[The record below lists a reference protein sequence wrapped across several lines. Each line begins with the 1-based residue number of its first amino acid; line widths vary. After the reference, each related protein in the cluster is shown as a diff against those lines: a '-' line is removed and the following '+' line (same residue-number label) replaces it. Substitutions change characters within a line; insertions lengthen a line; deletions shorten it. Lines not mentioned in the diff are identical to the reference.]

1 MRLFLVFACA
11 LLVAGCGVL
20 DDEGPALSQ
29 GPDPA
34 VYGPPHAVP
43 REAPPIEVPDLRPP
57 SGQVARELD
66 AGVVGVV
73 DVTGAVGVR
82 PTLLDTARDARVES
96 LTWTRW
102 GEDGATATGDL
113 RLRDCQPNCARGLT
127 QTIPATVTLSG
138 VRVCEGRHYFTA
150 AEVRIDP
157 ALTPSGEQPA
167 TYVRAPC

>member
-1 MRLFLVFACA
+1 MRRLAVLICA

-34 VYGPPHAVP
+34 VYGPQKAVP
-43 REAPPIEVPDLRPP
+43 GETPPIRVPELRPP
-57 SGQVARELD
+57 SGEVARELD
-66 AGVVGVV
+66 AGIVGVV

-82 PTLLDTARDARVES
+82 PTVLDTSRDARVES

-102 GEDGATATGDL
+102 SADGAEATGEL
-113 RLRDCQPNCARGLT
+113 RIRDCQPNCARGLT
-127 QTIPATVTLSG
+127 QTTPATITLTG
-138 VRVCEGRHYFTA
+138 VRECDGRRYFEV

-157 ALTPSGEQPA
+157 AQTPSGEQPA